1 MIDVEKAVAELEEEM
16 RCVSRVMRS
25 SPADSIRFYSG
36 YEDGLRYAVAVLRDL
51 ARKTRADGSQCAPDA
66 QDAPERLG

>member
-1 MIDVEKAVAELEEEM
+1 MIDERKAVAELEQEM

-36 YEDGLRYAVAVLRDL
+36 YEDGLRYAISLLRDL
-51 ARKTRADGSQCAPDA
+51 ARKTRADGSQCA

>member
-1 MIDVEKAVAELEEEM
+1 MIDERKAVAELEEEM

-36 YEDGLRYAVAVLRDL
+36 YEDGLRYAISLLRDMAGKDAL
-51 ARKTRADGSQCAPDA
+51 SNARTR
-66 QDAPERLG
+66 R

>member
-36 YEDGLRYAVAVLRDL
+36 YEDGLRYAISVLQDME
-51 ARKTRADGSQCAPDA
+51 RKPFTGCA